1 VPATR
6 YGTVTTTGPLTVTL
20 DGEDM
25 ALAASP
31 INLGQALAV
40 GDRVACEFRD
50 KSLVILGS
58 PVNGARDL
66 WVRNFE
72 ALVHGGGV
80 RTATSTGVSWS
91 QRFIMTG
98 AGRGKTAPAGY
109 FNIDNPTD
117 GTVIPVYGSASK
129 TSATVASGVVPLGT
143 WETLYYELPFGATVS
158 TSDPSRFRIVY
169 FGTDFEVP
177 PTWVP
182 VVIRSGD
189 TGSAA
194 TYRWAD
200 GRESQAWTYPTLGN
214 SWANYTLGYAS
225 ARYKRENGVVTVQ
238 GLIKGGTPS
247 SSSVA
252 FTLPAGYRPDSTVQY
267 ASLSSGGVA
276 DIRVFVG
283 GSVTVYSLISGTSA
297 SVSLSIPPFPAEV

>member
-20 DGEDM
+20 DGED
-25 ALAASP
+25 LAVTASP
-31 INLGQALAV
+31 INLGHALGV

-50 KSLVILGS
+50 RSLVVLGS
-58 PVNGARDL
+58 PVNGAREL
-66 WVRNFE
+66 LVRNFA
-72 ALVHGGGV
+72 ALLSGGGV
-80 RTATSTGVSWS
+80 RTASSTGVSWS
-91 QRFIMTG
+91 QRFIHTG
-98 AGRGKTAPAGY
+98 TGRGPMNPGGY
-109 FNIDNPTD
+109 WNIEQPPD
-117 GTVIPVYGSASK
+117 GTVIPVYGDASS
-129 TSATVASGVVPLGT
+129 TSKTVASGVVPLGT
-143 WETLYYELPFGATVS
+143 WQTLWYEAPIGQTT
-158 TSDPSRFRIVY
+158 TSAPGNFRITY
-169 FGTDFEVP
+169 FTADYTVP
-177 PTWVP
+177 PTWIPLVT
-182 VVIRSGD
+182 RNADS
-189 TGSAA
+189 SAA

-214 SWANYTLGYAS
+214 SWANYALGYAS

-267 ASLSSGGVA
+267 ASISSGGVA

-283 GSVTVYSLISGTSA
+283 GSVTVYSLISGTNA